1 MLGGESRFLD
11 DIERP
16 RLAHVAVLRSPHAHA
31 GIEGIG
37 VPEHAAG
44 LRGVFTAADLGGRV
58 KPFPL
63 LPLEGAR
70 LADEPH
76 PVLAGDEVRYVGQPV
91 AIVVADSRALA
102 EDAAE
107 LVEVGYEALP
117 AIVDPRRSDL
127 DLLRWS
133 GGGGDVEGA
142 FASAAHVVRGHYA
155 LPRLVAAPIEPRGC
169 VIEYDGG
176 ADLLTVWCS
185 AQDPHRP
192 RFQLSHV
199 LGRSDD
205 TIRVIV
211 PDVGGAFGS
220 KGGAAPEVAAVAV
233 AAMELGVPL
242 KWAEDRLENFLAAT
256 QGRGME
262 GKLDLAL
269 DADGRILA
277 VRARLWADLGAYL
290 LTSTHIPP
298 HTTAMLMTGCYDIPA
313 ASVELI
319 GARTNKVPT
328 GPYRGAGRP
337 EAAYLLECAIDDA
350 ARQLGIDP
358 VELRRRNL
366 VRRFPHRTPLGWTYD
381 SGDYARCLELAVEI
395 VAPEHRSDAEEVVG
409 TGVGMYVERG
419 GGMWEGAE
427 VSVEPSGRVVV
438 RSSSS
443 PHGQGHDTAFAQIA
457 AERLGLELDD
467 IVLRFGDSAVS
478 PRGVGT
484 FASRSITVAGSA
496 LVLALEKISAQLR
509 LLAAHLLEASP
520 QELTD
525 EGGGGFAAGERTIS
539 FRELAA
545 AAYQPGRLPPG
556 MEVGLSASGHFSS
569 ELVFSSGAYAAVV
582 SIERA
587 TGRLRVLRLAAVD
600 DVGTVINPLLVRGQV
615 LGGSVQGLGECLVE
629 EVVHD
634 EEGQLRTA
642 SFLDYRLLTAAEI
655 PPITLGEVSSPSPL
669 NPLGA
674 KGAGEGGAIG
684 TLPAVANAVADA
696 LGGRHLD
703 PPFHAEK
710 LWHALAEADR

>member
-1 MLGGESRFLD
+1 M
-11 DIERP
+11 
-16 RLAHVAVLRSPHAHA
+16 
-31 GIEGIG
+31 
-37 VPEHAAG
+37 
-44 LRGVFTAADLGGRV
+44 
-58 KPFPL
+58 
-63 LPLEGAR
+63 
-70 LADEPH
+70 
-76 PVLAGDEVRYVGQPV
+76 
-91 AIVVADSRALA
+91 
-102 EDAAE
+102 
-107 LVEVGYEALP
+107 
-117 AIVDPRRSDL
+117 
-127 DLLRWS
+127 
-133 GGGGDVEGA
+133 
-142 FASAAHVVRGHYA
+142 
-155 LPRLVAAPIEPRGC
+155 
-169 VIEYDGG
+169 IEYDGG
-176 ADLLTVWCS
+176 EDLLTVWCW

-220 KGGAAPEVAAVAV
+220 KGVAPPEVAAVAV

-262 GKLDLAL
+262 GELELAL
-269 DADGRILA
+269 DPDGRILA
-277 VRARLWADLGAYL
+277 VRARLWADLGGYL

-350 ARQLGIDP
+350 GAPARDRPGRAAPAQPRAALPPPHPARLDLRLG
-358 VELRRRNL
+358 R
-366 VRRFPHRTPLGWTYD
+366 H
-381 SGDYARCLELAVEI
+381 ARCLELAVEI
-395 VAPEHRSDAEEVVG
+395 VAPERRSDAEEVVG

-457 AERLGLELDD
+457 AERLGLELED

-525 EGGGGFAAGERTIS
+525 GGGGGFAAGERTIS

-634 EEGQLRTA
+634 EGGQLRTA
-642 SFLDYRLLTAAEI
+642 SFLDYRLLTAAEV

-710 LWHALAEADR
+710 LWQALAEVDR